1 MDFGGIIAG
10 AMAGGGQA
18 LQQNAQNQLEQQRQK
33 ALQKMEQ
40 DFRMDVVDYEQNR
53 ADQRSTAEAIAESRR
68 SEAER
73 QAEMARIRARGEQE
87 RRTAEREAEL
97 DQQYGTTGDTPAKV
111 QEIEY
116 LTRNVTGGDREMA
129 TRIAYRT
136 EGDFSYGD
144 AYQMVLDGLENNPRQ
159 RMNTTQEQVQQQ
171 AEDLY
176 RRVLDMSSFGSG
188 QSQQPRNSR
197 QGSDQSSMFSFRNG
211 NTLTR
216 TPSGGVGELPN
227 PMTNPNVFQSK

>member
-18 LQQNAQNQLEQQRQK
+18 LQQNAQNQLEQQRQQ

-40 DFRMDVVDYEQNR
+40 DFRMGVAEYEQDR
-53 ADQRSTAEAIAESRR
+53 ADKRSTAEAIAAARQA
-68 SEAER
+68 EAER
-73 QAEMARIRARGEQE
+73 RARMERIAAEGEQE
-87 RRTAEREAEL
+87 RRTAEFEAEL
-97 DQQYGTTGDTPAKV
+97 KQEYGISGADRPAKV

-159 RMNTTQEQVQQQ
+159 RMNTTQEDIQRQ

-176 RRVLDMSSFGSG
+176 QRVMDMNSFGSG
-188 QSQQPRNSR
+188 QSSR
-197 QGSDQSSMFSFRNG
+197 PQGSNQSGMFSFRNG

-216 TPSGGVGELPN
+216 TPSGGVVELVDPKA
-227 PMTNPNVFQSK
+227 TPNVFQTN